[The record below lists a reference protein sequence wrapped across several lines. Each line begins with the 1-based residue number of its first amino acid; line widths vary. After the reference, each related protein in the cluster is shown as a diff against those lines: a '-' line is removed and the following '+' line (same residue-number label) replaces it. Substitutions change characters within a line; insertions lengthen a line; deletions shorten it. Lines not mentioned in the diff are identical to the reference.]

1 MGVSKFWARS
11 GRQRDKVNVV
21 EDNNTSSTD
30 LSIIRDGGLAYTVER
45 AENGSKPS
53 WQEANGAPVESRS
66 PLGYHVGWLTVI
78 FLNVNPKTKLTNL
91 SGYLAG
97 SILNSTGSV
106 GLALIYWFIG
116 FLMACSGVCV
126 FLELAS
132 YFPNRSGSEV
142 VYLEQAYPRPK
153 HFFPVAFAVQTVI
166 LSFSSSNAVVL
177 SRYVWRIA
185 GRTPTDWE
193 MKGVALAAYTLAVI
207 LVIAHNK
214 YSFWLTNVF
223 GGIKIIT
230 LIFISI
236 TGFVVLGGGAS
247 RVRDS
252 RVNFRNSF
260 EGTTNNGNDL
270 ANALVNIV
278 FSYTGYQNAFSV
290 VNEIKN
296 PIPTLKRHVTI
307 SVGPVAV
314 LYMLCNIAYFAAV
327 PKQEFSE
334 SREIAA
340 AVFFTAVFGPGA
352 AEQVLNVLVL
362 LSAFGNLLATL
373 IGQSR
378 MIREIGRQGVLPFTS
393 FWVSTKPFGTPL
405 GPYLLKWAM
414 TFIMIV
420 APPAGDAFTFVVSL
434 KTYPEGLFYLAMA
447 IGVYLI
453 RYRHKRAGR
462 QRPEFRTWDPVLIF
476 FILIQVYIIAMPW
489 WPPAGGPYA
498 GDVSFWYATY
508 CVVGIAVIVLC
519 AIYYVFWM
527 SLLPRWRGYRIRTEV
542 LAVDD
547 NGANTHRL
555 VQVPLRELAAWD
567 RDHDDAGRLRR
578 RHAVD
583 SDATSQG
590 GTQDAK

>member
-1 MGVSKFWARS
+1 MGVSKFWARP
-11 GRQRDKVNVV
+11 GGQRDEVSVV
-21 EDNNTSSTD
+21 EDNNTSSAD
-30 LSIIRDGGLAYTVER
+30 VSIIRAGGLAYTVER

-78 FLNVNPKTKLTNL
+78 FLNVVSNLTPKRHPL
-91 SGYLAG
+91 SRQVLAKIVEPPLCPAAEMRKWDNETG
-97 SILNSTGSV
+97 SILNSTGSI

-153 HFFPVAFAVQTVI
+153 HFFPVAFAVQSVVF
-166 LSFSSSNAVVL
+166 SFSSSNAVVL

-207 LVIAHNK
+207 FVIAHNK
-214 YSFWLTNVF
+214 YSLWLTNIF

-230 LIFISI
+230 LVFISI
-236 TGFVVLGGGAS
+236 TGFVVLGGGVS
-247 RVRDS
+247 RIGDS

-278 FSYTGYQNAFSV
+278 FSYTGYHNAFNV

-296 PIPTLKRHVTI
+296 PIPTLKKHVTI
-307 SVGPVAV
+307 SVGLVAV

-340 AVFFTAVFGPGA
+340 AVFFTAVFGPGG
-352 AEQVLNVLVL
+352 AEQALNALVL

-378 MIREIGRQGVLPFTS
+378 MIREIGR
-393 FWVSTKPFGTPL
+393 
-405 GPYLLKWAM
+405 
-414 TFIMIV
+414 
-420 APPAGDAFTFVVSL
+420 L

-462 QRPEFRTWDPVLIF
+462 QRPEFRAWDPVLMF

-519 AIYYVFWM
+519 AVYYVFWM
-527 SLLPRWRGYRIRTEV
+527 YLLPKWRGYRIRTEV

-555 VQVPLRELAAWD
+555 VRVPLSELAAWD

-578 RHAVD
+578 RHAAD

-590 GTQDAK
+590 GTADAK

>member
-11 GRQRDKVNVV
+11 GGQPDELNVI
-21 EDNNTSSTD
+21 EANDTSSAD
-30 LSIIRDGGLAYTVER
+30 VSVIRDGGLAYTVER

-53 WQEANGAPVESRS
+53 WQEANGAPVELRS

-78 FLNVNPKTKLTNL
+78 FLNVNQMIGTGIFSTP
-91 SGYLAG
+91 G

-132 YFPNRSGSEV
+132 YFPNRSGAEV

-153 HFFPVAFAVQTVI
+153 HFFPVAFAVQSVI

-193 MKGVALAAYTLAVI
+193 MKGIALAAYTFAVI
-207 LVIAHNK
+207 LVIVHNK
-214 YSFWLTNVF
+214 YSLWLTNIF

-230 LIFISI
+230 LVFISI

-247 RVRDS
+247 RIGDS

-260 EGTTNNGNDL
+260 EGMTNNGNDL

-278 FSYTGYQNAFSV
+278 FSYTGYNNAFNV

-296 PIPTLKRHVTI
+296 PIPTLKRNVTI
-307 SVGPVAV
+307 SVCLVAV

-327 PKQEFSE
+327 PKQEFAE
-334 SREIAA
+334 SKEIAA
-340 AVFFTAVFGPGA
+340 AVFFTAVFGRGG
-352 AEQVLNVLVL
+352 AEQALNVLVL
-362 LSAFGNLLATL
+362 LSAFGNLLAVL

-378 MIREIGRQGVLPFTS
+378 IIREIGRLRS
-393 FWVSTKPFGTPL
+393 
-405 GPYLLKWAM
+405 
-414 TFIMIV
+414 
-420 APPAGDAFTFVVSL
+420 
-434 KTYPEGLFYLAMA
+434 YPQGLFYLAMA

-462 QRPEFRTWDPVLIF
+462 QPPEFRTWDPVLIF
-476 FILIQVYIIAMPW
+476 FTLIQVYIIAMPW

-519 AIYYVFWM
+519 AVYYVIWM
-527 SLLPRWRGYRIRTEV
+527 HLLPKWRGYRIRTEV

-555 VQVPLRELAAWD
+555 IQVPLSELAAWD

-578 RHAVD
+578 RHAAD
-583 SDATSQG
+583 SDATSRG
-590 GTQDAK
+590 GTPDAK

>member
-11 GRQRDKVNVV
+11 GGQPDELNVI
-21 EDNNTSSTD
+21 EANDTSSAD
-30 LSIIRDGGLAYTVER
+30 VSVIRDGGLAYTVER

-53 WQEANGAPVESRS
+53 WQEANGAPVELRS

-78 FLNVNPKTKLTNL
+78 FLNVADE
-91 SGYLAG
+91 YLVLIAG

-132 YFPNRSGSEV
+132 YFPNRSGAEV

-153 HFFPVAFAVQTVI
+153 HFFPVAFAVQSVI

-193 MKGVALAAYTLAVI
+193 MKGIALAAYTFAVI
-207 LVIAHNK
+207 LVIVHNK
-214 YSFWLTNVF
+214 YSLWLTNIF

-230 LIFISI
+230 LVFISI

-247 RVRDS
+247 RIGDS

-260 EGTTNNGNDL
+260 EGMTNNGNDL

-278 FSYTGYQNAFSV
+278 FSYTGYNNAFNV

-296 PIPTLKRHVTI
+296 PIPTLKRNVTI
-307 SVGPVAV
+307 SVCLVAV

-327 PKQEFSE
+327 PKQEFAE
-334 SREIAA
+334 SKEIAA
-340 AVFFTAVFGPGA
+340 AVFFTAVFGRGG
-352 AEQVLNVLVL
+352 AEQALNVLVL
-362 LSAFGNLLATL
+362 LSAFGNLLAVL

-378 MIREIGRQGVLPFTS
+378 IIREIGRLRS
-393 FWVSTKPFGTPL
+393 
-405 GPYLLKWAM
+405 
-414 TFIMIV
+414 
-420 APPAGDAFTFVVSL
+420 
-434 KTYPEGLFYLAMA
+434 YPQGLFYLAMA

-462 QRPEFRTWDPVLIF
+462 QPPEFRTWDPVLIF
-476 FILIQVYIIAMPW
+476 FTLIQVYIIAMPW

-519 AIYYVFWM
+519 AVYYVIWM
-527 SLLPRWRGYRIRTEV
+527 HLLPKWRGYRIRTEV

-555 VQVPLRELAAWD
+555 IQVPLSELAAWD

-578 RHAVD
+578 RHAAD
-583 SDATSQG
+583 SDATSRG
-590 GTQDAK
+590 GTPDAK